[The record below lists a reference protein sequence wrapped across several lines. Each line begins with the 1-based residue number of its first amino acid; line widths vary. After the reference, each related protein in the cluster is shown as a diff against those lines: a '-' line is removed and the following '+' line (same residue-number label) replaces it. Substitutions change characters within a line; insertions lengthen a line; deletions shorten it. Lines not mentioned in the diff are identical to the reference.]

1 MLRNI
6 VGVGGCPISLEK
18 YEEVSFIIISVTG
31 GWIGVKLKKKG
42 YVTLEWPLYETV
54 VQRMGKEMFID
65 YSETR
70 VRTSGES
77 VIPDVKGNDEYNKKR
92 KNIIWTD
99 EEAHV

>member
-1 MLRNI
+1 MSNL
-6 VGVGGCPISLEK
+6 
-18 YEEVSFIIISVTG
+18 
-31 GWIGVKLKKKG
+31 KKG